1 MKTLIIACILTAAT
15 AMAGVIDTT
24 ILVAT
29 STTNA
34 ATDFFDIGDRDQVVR
49 QIDSAEIYVTQP
61 NTNHVTTVN
70 VLQELGTGLTN
81 IVATYSVQG
90 TGATLLY
97 PLRSVDALAV
107 SGAATNAVQ
116 HTYPYAINR
125 AFITYAFAA
134 ATNSAVAVAC
144 TNGVSIRTKILTR

>member
-1 MKTLIIACILTAAT
+1 MNKLILAAILAAAT
-15 AMAGVIDTT
+15 TMAGVIDTT

-34 ATDFFDIGDRDQVVR
+34 VTDYFDIGDRAQIVR
-49 QIDSAEIYVTQP
+49 QIDSVEVYVTQP

-70 VLQELGTGLTN
+70 FRQELGTGLTN
-81 IVATYSVQG
+81 TFATYSVQG

-116 HTYPYAINR
+116 HTYPYAISR

-144 TNGVSIRTKILTR
+144 TNGVSIHYKILTR

>member
-1 MKTLIIACILTAAT
+1 MKKLFAITLLAAAT
-15 AMAGVIDTT
+15 TMAGIIDDT
-24 ILVAT
+24 ILVR
-29 STTNA
+29 SGTTNA
-34 ATDFFDIGDRDQVVR
+34 VTDFFDIGDRDQVVR

-97 PLRSVDALAV
+97 PLRTVNALAI
-107 SGAATNAVQ
+107 SGATTNAVQ

-125 AFITYAFAA
+125 AYITYAFAA
-134 ATNSAVAVAC
+134 ATNSTVAVAC